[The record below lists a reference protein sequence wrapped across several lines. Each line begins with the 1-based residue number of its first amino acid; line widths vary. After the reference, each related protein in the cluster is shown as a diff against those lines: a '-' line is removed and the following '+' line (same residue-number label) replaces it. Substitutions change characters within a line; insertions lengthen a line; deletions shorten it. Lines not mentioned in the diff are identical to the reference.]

1 MAMCRDMRLG
11 RVFSRVGSW
20 LVVVVG
26 VAALACPAAAGAV
39 APRGGPFAA
48 GLVPGY
54 PALGSGGGTLG
65 APVGERA
72 AAAASLRAWR
82 ALPAPARAAVSRTL
96 GRDQA
101 AYRAVAT
108 AGGFRLVN
116 RRGGLVAR
124 FDRRGARV
132 VAGRARAG
140 LALRA
145 VGYGTALRTVAGVV
159 PRARANRVVYRRGGV
174 SEWFVNGP
182 AGLEHGFTLAGRPGG
197 ARRGALT
204 LSLALTGVSGAR
216 VDRDRRGVTLRAV
229 HGEGS
234 LRYAGLWASDAR
246 GRMLPARLR
255 VAGARL
261 LVSVDDRRARYPLTI
276 DPFFEAAKLTAGDG
290 ARGDGLGWS
299 VAVSGDTIVAGAPF
313 DDIATNNDRG
323 SAYVFVRPTGG
334 TWATAT
340 QTKLTAGDGAAGD
353 ELG

>member
-1 MAMCRDMRLG
+1 M
-11 RVFSRVGSW
+11 
-20 LVVVVG
+20 
-26 VAALACPAAAGAV
+26 
-39 APRGGPFAA
+39 
-48 GLVPGY
+48 
-54 PALGSGGGTLG
+54 
-65 APVGERA
+65 
-72 AAAASLRAWR
+72 
-82 ALPAPARAAVSRTL
+82 
-96 GRDQA
+96 
-101 AYRAVAT
+101 AT

-116 RRGGLVAR
+116 RRGGLVAS

-145 VGYGTALRTVAGVV
+145 VGYGTALRKVAGVV

-216 VDRDRRGVTLRAV
+216 VDRDRRGVTLRGAR
-229 HGEGS
+229 GEGS

-276 DPFFEAAKLTAGDG
+276 DPFFEEAAKLTAGDG
-290 ARGDGLGWS
+290 AVGDDLGCS
-299 VAVSGDTIVAGAPF
+299 VAVSGDTIVAGASG
-313 DDIATNNDRG
+313 DDAGAGSAQG
-323 SAYVFVRPTGG
+323 SAYVFVRP
-334 TWATAT
+334 A
-340 QTKLTAGDGAAGD
+340 AAGRPRRRPPS
-353 ELG
+353 